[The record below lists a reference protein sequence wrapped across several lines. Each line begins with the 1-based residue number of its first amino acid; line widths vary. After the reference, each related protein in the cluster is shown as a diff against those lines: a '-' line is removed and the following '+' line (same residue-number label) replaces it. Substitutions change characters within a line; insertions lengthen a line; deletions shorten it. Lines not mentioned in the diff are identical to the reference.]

1 MGEMTVG
8 QRWWQ
13 RARMVAIVAVLSLL
27 SLNASSGE
35 TPTPTDPITG
45 GFSEEFWRWL
55 ATQGGL
61 TVALLAL
68 GWSYRRDLRRW
79 ADERARLAEERA
91 SERNELRVALERSAQ
106 AMQEH
111 AVAVARN
118 TDSTHRLANAV
129 EKLDGRLERVEHRE

>member
-91 SERNELRVALERSAQ
+91 SERNELR
-106 AMQEH
+106 
-111 AVAVARN
+111 
-118 TDSTHRLANAV
+118 
-129 EKLDGRLERVEHRE
+129 

>member
-1 MGEMTVG
+1 MGEMTDARIWR
-8 QRWWQ
+8 QRV
-13 RARMVAIVAVLSLL
+13 RLLAIVGILALL
-27 SLNASSGE
+27 TVNASGGQA
-35 TPTPTDPITG
+35 PTPTDPITG

-106 AMQEH
+106 AM
-111 AVAVARN
+111 
-118 TDSTHRLANAV
+118 
-129 EKLDGRLERVEHRE
+129 